1 MFPWFSWH
9 RLRQP
14 LASPESPPAPLRNQE
29 VVFLG
34 DYKPERQRADNW
46 KVVLRDTEEDKLVRC
61 VVVNN
66 VIVGALLIGETEM
79 EETLENL
86 ILNKTDL
93 EGISETFLEPGVDL
107 DDYFD

>member
-1 MFPWFSWH
+1 MT
-9 RLRQP
+9 
-14 LASPESPPAPLRNQE
+14 LADD

-34 DYKPERQRADNW
+34 DYKPERQQAGTW

-93 EGISETFLEPGVDL
+93 EGIAETFLEPGVDL

>member
-1 MFPWFSWH
+1 M
-9 RLRQP
+9 R
-14 LASPESPPAPLRNQE
+14 EEE
-29 VVFLG
+29 VTA
-34 DYKPERQRADNW
+34 Q
-46 KVVLRDTEEDKLVRC
+46 DTEEDKLVRC

-66 VIVGALLIGETEM
+66 RIVGALLIGDTEM

-93 EGISETFLEPGVDL
+93 EGIADTFLEPGVDL